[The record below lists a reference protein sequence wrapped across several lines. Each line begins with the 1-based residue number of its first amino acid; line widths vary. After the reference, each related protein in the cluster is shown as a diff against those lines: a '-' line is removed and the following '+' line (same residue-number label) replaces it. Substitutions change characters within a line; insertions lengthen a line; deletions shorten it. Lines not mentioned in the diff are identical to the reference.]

1 MLPSQ
6 RGLFDIPR
14 EICYL
19 NAASWS
25 PLPIAT
31 QDAGRVGVARKGQ
44 PWLIDPELPVR
55 QFERARRAAARLI
68 NADAED
74 VALIS
79 SVSYGVA
86 AAAKLITVPATSRVL
101 VLENDHSSAVLEWM
115 TRAPAG
121 RFTVDV
127 VPLPDDGDWT
137 AAVLAAIERPGAAP
151 VGLASISSVHWADG
165 GVIDVDRVAASLRR
179 QGAMLLVDATHA
191 AGVMKIDVRSLDPDV
206 LVFPTYKWL
215 LGPYGRAFL
224 YVAKRRQD
232 GVPLE
237 QTSYGRRV
245 INSEEKSYYRD
256 TEFVAGARRFDMGE
270 RDHFISLEMASIG
283 MEMMAQWGCDA
294 VQARL
299 RMLTARLADG
309 LRNGAVTVP
318 DPAVRA
324 PHILSLRFPAGMP
337 ERLIDRLAVEH
348 VYVAPRIGRMRISPH
363 VYNDEDDIDCFVAA
377 FRRLACARALE
388 CVPVRGIRAT
398 SARPRESGD
407 PDHES
412 RAGGSGF
419 PLARE

>member
-337 ERLIDRLAVEH
+337 ERLIDRLAAEH

-363 VYNDEDDIDCFVAA
+363 VYNDEDDIDRFVAA
-377 FRRLACARALE
+377 FRRLACS
-388 CVPVRGIRAT
+388 
-398 SARPRESGD
+398 SA
-407 PDHES
+407 ES
-412 RAGGSGF
+412 R
-419 PLARE
+419 R